1 MEMHREQYGKYVHWL
16 WGEDERK
23 ITGEK
28 KLKQEGDRG
37 EVYRGERRQEGE
49 RKQNGIK
56 KKIRSMDTY
65 TYTIP

>member
-1 MEMHREQYGKYVHWL
+1 MENMYTDSWVKM
-16 WGEDERK
+16 

-56 KKIRSMDTY
+56 RKIRSMDT
-65 TYTIP
+65 

>member
-1 MEMHREQYGKYVHWL
+1 MENNYYYVHWL
-16 WGEDERK
+16 LGEDERK

-49 RKQNGIK
+49 RKQNGVK
-56 KKIRSMDTY
+56 RKIRSMDTY